1 MIREVIL
8 LFEKVRSIISEKLN
22 VDQEEIKMESSIVD
36 DLGADSI
43 DLIELIMNLEEEYGI
58 SISDEEAVKLK
69 TVGDVVEFINSQ
81 VEG

>member
-1 MIREVIL
+1 M
-8 LFEKVRSIISEKLN
+8 FEKVKAIIAEKLN
-22 VDQEEIKMESSIVD
+22 VDQDEIKLESSIVD

-69 TVGDVVEFINSQ
+69 TVGDVVDFINSQ
-81 VEG
+81 IEN

>member
-1 MIREVIL
+1 M
-8 LFEKVRSIISEKLN
+8 FEKVREIISEKLN
-22 VDQEEIKMESSIVD
+22 VDPDEIKLESSIVD

-69 TVGDVVEFINSQ
+69 TVGDVVDFINYQ
-81 VEG
+81 VEN

>member
-1 MIREVIL
+1 VNVV
-8 LFEKVRSIISEKLN
+8 FEKVREIISEKLN
-22 VDQEEIKMESSIVD
+22 VDPDEIKLESSIVD

-69 TVGDVVEFINSQ
+69 TVGDVVDFINSQ
-81 VEG
+81 VEN

>member
-1 MIREVIL
+1 M
-8 LFEKVRSIISEKLN
+8 FEKVKAIIAEKLN
-22 VDQEEIKMESSIVD
+22 VDQDEIKLESLIVD

-69 TVGDVVEFINSQ
+69 TVGDVVDFINSQ
-81 VEG
+81 IEN

>member
-1 MIREVIL
+1 M
-8 LFEKVRSIISEKLN
+8 FEKVKTIISEKLN
-22 VDQEEIKMESSIVD
+22 VDQEEIKLESSIVD

-69 TVGDVVEFINSQ
+69 TVGDVVDFITAQTEN
-81 VEG
+81 

>member
-1 MIREVIL
+1 M
-8 LFEKVRSIISEKLN
+8 FEKVKAIIAEKLN
-22 VDQEEIKMESSIVD
+22 VDQDEIKLESSIVD

-69 TVGDVVEFINSQ
+69 TVGDVVDFINSQ
-81 VEG
+81 VEN

>member
-1 MIREVIL
+1 M
-8 LFEKVRSIISEKLN
+8 FEKVKSIIAEKLN
-22 VDQEEIKMESSIVD
+22 VDEEEIKLESSIID

-69 TVGDVVEFINSQ
+69 TVGDVVDFINSQ
-81 VEG
+81 VEN

>member
-1 MIREVIL
+1 M
-8 LFEKVRSIISEKLN
+8 FEKVRDIIAEKLN
-22 VDQEEIKMESSIVD
+22 VDAEEIKPESSIID

-69 TVGDVVEFINSQ
+69 TVKDVVDFINTQ
-81 VEG
+81 VEN

>member
-1 MIREVIL
+1 M
-8 LFEKVRSIISEKLN
+8 FEKVRSIISEKLN
-22 VDQEEIKMESSIVD
+22 VDQDEIKLESSIVD

-69 TVGDVVEFINSQ
+69 TVGDVVDFINSQ

>member
-1 MIREVIL
+1 M
-8 LFEKVRSIISEKLN
+8 FEKVRDIIAEKLN
-22 VDQEEIKMESSIVD
+22 VDAEEIKLESSIVD

-69 TVGDVVEFINSQ
+69 TVRDVVDFINTQ
-81 VEG
+81 VEN

>member
-1 MIREVIL
+1 M
-8 LFEKVRSIISEKLN
+8 FEKVKAIISEKLN
-22 VDQEEIKMESSIVD
+22 VDQDEIKLESSIVD

-69 TVGDVVEFINSQ
+69 TVGDVVDFINAQ
-81 VEG
+81 IEN

>member
-1 MIREVIL
+1 M
-8 LFEKVRSIISEKLN
+8 FEKVKAIIAEKLS
-22 VDQEEIKMESSIVD
+22 VDQDEIKLESSIVD

-69 TVGDVVEFINSQ
+69 TVGDVVDFINSQ
-81 VEG
+81 IEN

>member
-1 MIREVIL
+1 M
-8 LFEKVRSIISEKLN
+8 FEKVRAIISEKLN
-22 VDQEEIKMESSIVD
+22 VDQDEIKLESSIVD

-69 TVGDVVEFINSQ
+69 TVGDVVDFINSQ

>member
-1 MIREVIL
+1 M
-8 LFEKVRSIISEKLN
+8 FEKVRDIIAEKLN
-22 VDQEEIKMESSIVD
+22 VDPEEIKLESSIVD

-69 TVGDVVEFINSQ
+69 TVRDVVDFINNQ
-81 VEG
+81 VEN

>member
-1 MIREVIL
+1 MNVV
-8 LFEKVRSIISEKLN
+8 FEKVREIISEKLN
-22 VDQEEIKMESSIVD
+22 VDPDEIKLESSIVD

-69 TVGDVVEFINSQ
+69 TVGDVVDFINSQ
-81 VEG
+81 VEN

>member
-1 MIREVIL
+1 V
-8 LFEKVRSIISEKLN
+8 FEKVREIISEKLN
-22 VDQEEIKMESSIVD
+22 VDPDEIKLESSIVD

-69 TVGDVVEFINSQ
+69 TVGDVVYFINSQ
-81 VEG
+81 VEN

>member
-1 MIREVIL
+1 M
-8 LFEKVRSIISEKLN
+8 FEKVRDIISEKLN
-22 VDQEEIKMESSIVD
+22 VDQDEIKLESSIVD

-69 TVGDVVEFINSQ
+69 TVGDVVDFINSQ
-81 VEG
+81 VEN

>member
-1 MIREVIL
+1 M
-8 LFEKVRSIISEKLN
+8 FEKVRAIISEKLN
-22 VDQEEIKMESSIVD
+22 VDQDEIKLESSIVD

-69 TVGDVVEFINSQ
+69 TVGDVVDFINSQ
-81 VEG
+81 IEN

>member
-1 MIREVIL
+1 M
-8 LFEKVRSIISEKLN
+8 FEKVREIIAEKLN
-22 VDQEEIKMESSIVD
+22 VDQEEVKLESSIVD

-69 TVGDVVEFINSQ
+69 TVGDVVDFINSQ
-81 VEG
+81 VEN

>member
-1 MIREVIL
+1 M
-8 LFEKVRSIISEKLN
+8 FEKVREIISEKLN
-22 VDQEEIKMESSIVD
+22 VDQDEIKLESSIVD

-69 TVGDVVEFINSQ
+69 TVGDVVDFINSQ
-81 VEG
+81 VEN

>member
-1 MIREVIL
+1 M
-8 LFEKVRSIISEKLN
+8 FEKVRAIISDKLN

>member
-1 MIREVIL
+1 M

>member
-1 MIREVIL
+1 MFEEV
-8 LFEKVRSIISEKLN
+8 RAIIAEKLN
-22 VDQEEIKMESSIVD
+22 VDQEEIKLESSIVD

-43 DLIELIMNLEEEYGI
+43 DLIELIMNLEEEYGV

-81 VEG
+81 VEN

>member
-1 MIREVIL
+1 M
-8 LFEKVRSIISEKLN
+8 FEKVKAIIAEKLN
-22 VDQEEIKMESSIVD
+22 VDQDEIKLESSIVD

-69 TVGDVVEFINSQ
+69 TVGDVVDFINSQ
-81 VEG
+81 IES

>member
-1 MIREVIL
+1 M
-8 LFEKVRSIISEKLN
+8 FEKVREIISEKLN
-22 VDQEEIKMESSIVD
+22 VDPDEIKLESSIVD

-69 TVGDVVEFINSQ
+69 TVVDVVDFINSQ
-81 VEG
+81 VEN

>member
-1 MIREVIL
+1 M
-8 LFEKVRSIISEKLN
+8 FEKVRAIIAEKLN
-22 VDQEEIKMESSIVD
+22 VDQEEIKLESSIVD

-43 DLIELIMNLEEEYGI
+43 DLIELIMNLEEEYGV

-81 VEG
+81 VEN

>member
-1 MIREVIL
+1 M
-8 LFEKVRSIISEKLN
+8 FEKVREIISEKLN
-22 VDQEEIKMESSIVD
+22 VDPDEIKLESSIVD

-69 TVGDVVEFINSQ
+69 KVGDVVDFINSQ
-81 VEG
+81 VEN

>member
-1 MIREVIL
+1 ME
-8 LFEKVRSIISEKLN
+8 FEKLQKIISEVLN
-22 VDQEEIKMESSIVD
+22 VGEDEITMDTTFVD

-69 TVGDVVEFINSQ
+69 TVGDVVDFINSQ
-81 VEG
+81 VEN